1 MRNISGH
8 PDTPPSLKKMNHL
21 TRRPVTGM
29 QSINFQD
36 SMDWLS
42 WENCNR
48 KAPLNTWE
56 NQGMQTLP
64 RWSLQAYVSC
74 NLKHVYFALL
84 GIYIYIYIYLFICII
99 YIYEM

>member
-1 MRNISGH
+1 
-8 PDTPPSLKKMNHL
+8 
-21 TRRPVTGM
+21 
-29 QSINFQD
+29 
-36 SMDWLS
+36 MDWLS

-84 GIYIYIYIYLFICII
+84 GIYIYIFIYMYHI
-99 YIYEM
+99 YIYMKCKYKGYLQFWTFLKSSLVAFRHVI